1 MCRCRICKITYCW
14 ESKLGKQSKI
24 LEVHST
30 SSSDKAFGTVD
41 MNPYGSEPYQDEPLA
56 IAGQEATL
64 NFEEDKDGI
73 PAETLESRFTKI
85 IPVSDW

>member
-1 MCRCRICKITYCW
+1 MSER
-14 ESKLGKQSKI
+14 QS
-24 LEVHST
+24 E
-30 SSSDKAFGTVD
+30 SSSDESKRNVSAEESSTSDEDFGTVD
-41 MNPYGSEPYQDEPLA
+41 MNPYGGEPYQDEPLA
-56 IAGQEATL
+56 IAGLEATL